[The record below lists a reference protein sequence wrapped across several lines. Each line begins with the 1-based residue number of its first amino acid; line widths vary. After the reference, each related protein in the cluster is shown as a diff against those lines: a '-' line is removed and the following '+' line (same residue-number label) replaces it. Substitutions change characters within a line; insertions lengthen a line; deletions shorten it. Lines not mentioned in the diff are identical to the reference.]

1 MKAARR
7 MVQLSRE
14 FGGLMLRSVFKWI
27 VLILVI
33 SACSSR
39 PTAEPK
45 STVTPGPT
53 STPRPTP
60 TATPIPNCPVPNNNA
75 TWIAPDIFDHY
86 PEAIRKYLNNG
97 GPYATLA
104 GILRD
109 ASSITKTL
117 GSVTSFDLTGDSD
130 PETIVSIYYPASQVQ
145 PPSGLLLI
153 YGCAK
158 QQINLL
164 YTDKAVDPE
173 SMTQI
178 MKVDN
183 LIGAPRSGQIATL
196 KSICGAHTCFTA
208 LNILGWNGSTLVS
221 LMAEPLN
228 LPAASY
234 VLSKKESEAVYH
246 IEAQA
251 GLIGSVGAGP
261 QRTETQMLK
270 WNGAQF
276 AKVSATLSPIVYR
289 IHAIYEADD
298 AFAKGDYQ
306 TAIDWYGR
314 AITDDSLKDWLTEIG
329 YSKAH
334 DRGTLTAY
342 ARFRLLVIGVLRGE
356 ANAHDQLDQLTNN
369 FPPDNPDNNIQQMA
383 SIFWNKY
390 QATKDIKA
398 ACAAADAFANDKYQ
412 IIDNLGLF
420 GYANRSYTSD
430 DMCPSQ

>member
-1 MKAARR
+1 MRRLIFLISLALLLAACG
-7 MVQLSRE
+7 SR
-14 FGGLMLRSVFKWI
+14 I
-27 VLILVI
+27 V
-33 SACSSR
+33 STPT
-39 PTAEPK
+39 PTA
-45 STVTPGPT
+45 TPAPT

-60 TATPIPNCPVPNNNA
+60 TATPIPNCPVPNANA

-86 PEAIRKYLNNG
+86 PDAIQKYLNQG
-97 GPYATLA
+97 GPIDQLTTL
-104 GILRD
+104 LRN
-109 ASSITKTL
+109 ASSITTTL
-117 GSVTSFDLTGDSD
+117 GGVTAFDLTGDGA

-153 YGCAK
+153 YGCA
-158 QQINLL
+158 QQKINLL

-183 LIGAPRSGQIATL
+183 LIGAARGGQIATL
-196 KSICGAHTCFTA
+196 KSICGAHTCFSA
-208 LNILGWNGSTLVS
+208 LDVLGWNGSTLVS
-221 LMAEPLN
+221 LLAEPLN
-228 LPAASY
+228 LPSASY
-234 VLSKKESEAVYH
+234 VLSKKESEAAYH

-251 GLIGSVGAGP
+251 GLIGSTGAGP
-261 QRTETQMLK
+261 QRTETQLIK

-276 AKVSATLSPIVYR
+276 AKVSSTLSPIVYR

-298 AFAKGDYQ
+298 AFAKGDYK

-314 AITDDSLKDWLTEIG
+314 AITDNSLKDWLTEIK

-342 ARFRLLVIGVLRGE
+342 ARFRLLVIGVLRGD
-356 ANAHDQLDQLTNN
+356 ANAHDQLDQLSNN
-369 FPPDNPDNNIQQMA
+369 FPPDNPDSNIQQMA
-383 SIFWNKY
+383 LVFWNTY
-390 QATKDIKA
+390 QATQDVKA

-420 GYANRSYTSD
+420 GYANRAYTSD
-430 DMCPSQ
+430 DMCPIK